1 MNDVKMDKR
10 PYRSPLRAE
19 QAEATR
25 QRIVDAGLALF
36 AERGYPGTSVT
47 EIARAAG
54 VSAETIY
61 GSVGSK
67 RGIIDLL
74 LAQVETEGVA
84 ERAREAVAA
93 RGGGSAVALDV
104 LAELSVAFWQQ
115 HGTLARVLRNGV
127 GDPEIGAA
135 WTERQRGRRAI
146 IHGLIESWPE
156 GTLRTG
162 LDAGRAADVAWAL
175 TSDEVHELLVG
186 LRDWPPEAFLAWLRS
201 TLAREIL
208 AEPAPET

>member
-1 MNDVKMDKR
+1 MNEVKMDKR

-25 QRIVDAGLALF
+25 HRIIDAGLALF

-54 VSAETIY
+54 VSVETIY

-67 RGIIDLL
+67 RGIIDAL
-74 LAQVETEGVA
+74 LAEVETERVA
-84 ERAREAVAA
+84 ERAREALVA
-93 RGGGSAVALDV
+93 RGGGAAAALDV

-115 HGTLARVLRNGV
+115 HGTLIRVLRNGV
-127 GDPEIGAA
+127 GDPEIEAA
-135 WTERQRGRRAI
+135 WVERQNGRRAI
-146 IHGLIESWPE
+146 IHGLVESWPA
-156 GTLRTG
+156 GALRVG
-162 LDAGRAADVAWAL
+162 LDAGQAADVAWAM

-186 LRDWPPEAFLAWLRS
+186 LRGWPPEAFLAWLRS

-208 AEPAPET
+208 AEPASAS

>member
-19 QAEATR
+19 QAQATR
-25 QRIVDAGLALF
+25 RRIIHAGLALF

-67 RGIIDLL
+67 RGIIDAL
-74 LAQVETEGVA
+74 LAEVETERVA
-84 ERAREAVAA
+84 ERARDTLAA
-93 RGGGSAVALDV
+93 RGGGAPAALEV

-115 HGTLARVLRNGV
+115 HGTLVRVLRTGV

-135 WTERQRGRRAI
+135 WVERQHGRRAI
-146 IHGLIESWPE
+146 IHGLIEPWPA
-156 GTLRTG
+156 GTMRTG

-175 TSDEVHELLVG
+175 TSDEVHDLLVG
-186 LRDWPPEAFLAWLRS
+186 LRGWPPEAFLAWLRS

-208 AEPAPET
+208 AEPPPKS